1 VTGVGRWVVAAL
13 LLCGATTGAASRTGP
28 GAPDPDAGRAIYVAQ
43 LDTLRLS
50 LARLSAVSPA
60 DTLALRAAFATARV
74 AYKRVEWWLAY
85 ADRPVAAA
93 LNGQDLEGGD
103 DEADDADDSTEV
115 ASAGVVF
122 IEPVGFQA
130 IELRLYPTVLPGA
143 TVPVDA
149 MLAAVDRLRVSTFGA
164 AWSRAAILEAAR
176 QELARVEAIGLANG
190 DSRVAHA
197 GLHESAAALD
207 GLRRVVELVGA
218 PALDSALGA
227 AAAALVSANDTT
239 FDRLRF
245 LSHEARVVA
254 RTLPPP
260 SSPGFWRTTS
270 LFDSGAFDA
279 WAFASAD
286 APEPTPDEVALGQSL
301 FSDTRLGGRSGHA
314 CVTCHQPSRAFTDGQ
329 PVNVAR
335 NTPTLLNAA
344 LEHDL
349 FADLRAPTLEAQVR
363 DVVAN
368 PREMAGEPLDSVA
381 ARMDLPAVRIQRAL
395 AAYVRTL
402 VRLDS
407 RFDRAAR
414 GDSTAIS
421 ATERR
426 GFTVFMGKGQCGFC
440 HMLPLFNG
448 MAAPGFDRSE
458 VEVLG
463 VPRTADTVHAV
474 PDADPGRYGIT
485 HDGRDLHA
493 FRTPSLRNV
502 AVTAPYMHNGVYRT
516 LDQVI
521 DFYDRGGGEGI
532 GARLPNQTLPIKRLR
547 LTPGEKRALIAFLGT
562 LTDTSGTAATTSRT
576 AAPSP
581 ARAPSDHR

>member
-1 VTGVGRWVVAAL
+1 MVARQRVRHSVRAWGWWVVAAL
-13 LLCGATTGAASRTGP
+13 MLCGATARSSHDLDAA
-28 GAPDPDAGRAIYVAQ
+28 RAVYVAQ

-50 LARLSAVSPA
+50 LASLSEVSATDTVAV
-60 DTLALRAAFATARV
+60 RAAFTRARI

-85 ADRPVAAA
+85 AAPPVAAA
-93 LNGQDLEGGD
+93 LNAQDLEGGD
-103 DEADDADDSTEV
+103 DEADDVADSAEV
-115 ASAGVVF
+115 AAAGVVF
-122 IEPVGFQA
+122 VEPVGFQA
-130 IELRLYPTVLPGA
+130 VELRLYPAVLPGA
-143 TVPVDA
+143 TDPVGA
-149 MLAAVDRLRVSTFGA
+149 MLAAVDRLRVSTFGT
-164 AWSRAAILEAAR
+164 AWSRDAILEAAR

-190 DSRVAHA
+190 DSRAAHA
-197 GLHESAAALD
+197 GLHESSAALG
-207 GLRRVVELVGA
+207 GLRRVVALVAA

-227 AAAALVSANDTT
+227 AAAALASANDTT

-245 LSHEARVVA
+245 LSHEARAVA
-254 RTLPPP
+254 RALPPP
-260 SSPGFWRTTS
+260 SGPGFWRTTS
-270 LFDSGAFDA
+270 LFDTAAFDP

-286 APEPTPDEVALGQSL
+286 APQPDAAEVALGQSL
-301 FSDTRLGGRSGHA
+301 FTDTRLGGRSGRA
-314 CVTCHQPSRAFTDGQ
+314 CATCHQPSRAFTDGQ

-381 ARMDLPAVRIQRAL
+381 ARMDLPAIRIQRAL
-395 AAYVRTL
+395 AAYIRTL

-448 MAAPGFDRSE
+448 MAAPAFDRSE

-463 VPRTADTVHAV
+463 VPSTADTVHAI
-474 PDADPGRYGIT
+474 PDADPGRYAVT

-493 FRTPSLRNV
+493 FRTPSLRNI

-532 GARLPNQTLPIKRLR
+532 GARLPNQTLPIKRLH
-547 LTPGEKRALIAFLGT
+547 LTADERRALIAFLGT
-562 LTDTSGTAATTSRT
+562 LTDTSGTAAIASRT
-576 AAPSP
+576 RGP
-581 ARAPSDHR
+581 